1 MWRIEATDARCER
14 PILIDSGCLAAINR
28 YTALRPN
35 LSTSV
40 ASAAVA
46 MSGSMIMFLSCL
58 VRLPRRRGLRL
69 PLRLLSRSGVVP
81 GCSSAPADAAAFC
94 SVVGVVS
101 PAWSFWRWI
110 LWAGDLKGLE

>member
-1 MWRIEATDARCER
+1 MWRIEATDACSER

-81 GCSSAPADAAAFC
+81 GCTFC
-94 SVVGVVS
+94 ASRRCRVLLGGGSGLTGVVLL
-101 PAWSFWRWI
+101 ALDFV
-110 LWAGDLKGLE
+110 GG